1 MALSTELS
9 GVQAAQTDINTIG
22 NNIANI
28 NTDGFKE
35 SLPNFADLYGSS
47 LQGASGNTATPGQGV
62 TTTSLAQ
69 LFSEG
74 TVSQTGNPLDVAIN
88 GNGFFQVQTG
98 SGIAYSRDGAFQ
110 LNKNGNLVTDTGAI
124 LMGNSTGTSQSSGGG
139 SSSFLSAI
147 QVNES
152 NIPPTATTTLSLDL
166 NLPATAT
173 AIDTTTTPFS
183 LSNSASYNQSTTT
196 TVYDSLGVSQTMT
209 SYFTEASGSGSPPQW
224 QTHYALTNSAG
235 QLVASGAGPT
245 LSFNSAGQLT
255 SGSGTVTINNLPDGA
270 APLSFTLNFTGST
283 VSNVAFGVNSIGN
296 NGNGG
301 GQFTGIQIAA
311 NGQVS
316 GQYSNGDTKVF
327 GTIALANFANPQGLI
342 ATSDNL
348 WLASVASGLPTAGD
362 PGSAGLGQ
370 LEAGSLEGSN
380 VDLSSQL
387 VNLIVAQQAYQAN
400 VQGINVEQQD
410 IQKLLTIQ

>member
-1 MALSTELS
+1 
-9 GVQAAQTDINTIG
+9 
-22 NNIANI
+22 
-28 NTDGFKE
+28 
-35 SLPNFADLYGSS
+35 
-47 LQGASGNTATPGQGV
+47 V

>member
-9 GVQAAQTDINTIG
+9 GVQAAQTDIDTIG
-22 NNIANI
+22 NNISNI
-28 NTDGFKE
+28 NTVGFKQ

-47 LQGASGNTATPGQGV
+47 LQGASGNTASPGQGV
-62 TTTSLAQ
+62 TTTSLSQ

-74 TVSQTGNPLDVAIN
+74 TVSQTGNPLDIAIN
-88 GNGFFQVQTG
+88 GNGFFQLQTG

-110 LNKNGNLVTDTGAI
+110 LDKNGHLVNDTGAT

-139 SSSFLSAI
+139 SSSFLTAI

-152 NIPPTATTTLSLDL
+152 NIPPTATTTLSLNL
-166 NLPATAT
+166 NLAATT
-173 AIDTTTTPFS
+173 APIDTTTTPFS
-183 LSNSASYNQSTTT
+183 LANAASYNQSTTT

-209 SYFTEASGSGSPPQW
+209 SYFTEVSGSGSPPQW
-224 QTHYALTNSAG
+224 ATHYALTNTAG
-235 QLVASGAGPT
+235 QLVASGSGPS
-245 LSFNSAGQLT
+245 LSFNTAGQLT
-255 SGSGTVTINNLPDGA
+255 SGSGTITINNLPDGA
-270 APLSFTLNFTGST
+270 APLSFTLDFTGST

-348 WLASVASGLPTAGD
+348 WLASVASGLPTAGN

-370 LEAGSLEGSN
+370 LQSGSLEGSN

-410 IQKLLTIQ
+410 IQRLLTIQ